1 MLNKIGDYSTSVTLT
16 LDRKKF
22 VKTLQTLK
30 KVTPVRTTDKS
41 LQRARIFKED
51 DAIYVASSN
60 TEQTLKRKICSTAKL
75 ALDGNFGLFT
85 VLDFARKAKTDEIE
99 LSFNERGS
107 LQIKSGAI
115 NFTDTAFKKDM
126 WELDYRN
133 PAKSTAGTHSFSY
146 PIDELRRAF
155 SGVAYAMSYEETRY
169 YLNGVY
175 MHQNEDNSIAF
186 VATDGHRLSKRVL
199 NESECS
205 ALPVGAYQKGV
216 IIPKETVKFFL
227 EFTKGLE
234 GFVIVR
240 LTESSLSFE
249 IDDMLLM
256 TRLID
261 GTYPDYT
268 RVIPRD
274 NHLCIS
280 VKRAELLENL
290 DIFSIQKK
298 SSAAIEFSFD
308 ANTDALNIRRKSKEE
323 GDIKTAVGGAAN
335 EPEKAESARIGLVPK
350 YVIDMLGSIHT
361 PALAMCIGMSEKK
374 DEDEKPYFVH
384 DGGPLS
390 FLAPERC
397 HSDDIDV
404 IMPKR
409 I

>member
-1 MLNKIGDYSTSVTLT
+1 MLDKLEIETITA
-16 LDRKKF
+16 DRKKF
-22 VKTLQTLK
+22 VKILQTLK
-30 KVTPVRTTDKS
+30 KVAPARTKDTC
-41 LQRARIFKED
+41 LRRAHIFHED
-51 DAIYVASSN
+51 GSIYVAASN
-60 TEQTLKRKICSTAKL
+60 TEQTIKRKVCDNVKDRL
-75 ALDGNFGLFT
+75 NGNFSLFT
-85 VLDFARKAKTDEIE
+85 VLDFARKAKIDEIE
-99 LSFNERGS
+99 LSFNENGS

-133 PAKSTAGTHSFSY
+133 PSKSTTGTHSFSY
-146 PIDELRRAF
+146 PIDELRRVF

-261 GTYPDYT
+261 GTYPAYT

-280 VKRAELLENL
+280 VKRVELLENL

-323 GDIKTAVGGAAN
+323 GVISTAVCGTTDM
-335 EPEKAESARIGLVPK
+335 PELAENTRVGLEPK
-350 YVIDMLGSIHT
+350 YIIDMLGSIHT
-361 PALAMCIGMSEKK
+361 PALDINIGISEKR
-374 DEDEKPYFVH
+374 DENEKPYFEH
-384 DGGPLS
+384 DGRPLT
-390 FLAPERC
+390 FTAPERS
-397 HSDDIDV
+397 HSDDVDV
-404 IMPKR
+404 IVPKR